1 MTRTRV
7 MMVLAGAVAASCA
20 APLAVMAAP
29 AAGAV
34 ARADSWGKAIEV
46 PGLARLSA
54 GHGGTL
60 VAVSC
65 SSRGDCAAAGN
76 YDNRSGHGQAYVV
89 SEKNGSWGAAIEV
102 PRLATLNTGGNAQV
116 TSLSCASA
124 GNCAA
129 GGFYTSSRGTRAF
142 VVSEKNGSWGKA
154 IQVPGVAALS
164 GASGGSLVAAL
175 SCGSAGNCA
184 AGGSYSSDGDQQAF
198 VVSEKNGS
206 RGRAIEVPGSAA
218 LNTSMSAGVGS
229 VSCASAGNCAV
240 AGTYRAN
247 APAAFVVSENN
258 GSWGKAIE
266 VPGEFG
272 LATFSSV
279 SCVSAGNCAAVGF
292 SGSITND
299 AAFGPLVVN
308 EKNGT
313 WGNAAL
319 VTGTTASARNAA
331 GSVSCASAGNCEAGG
346 NSAPVI
352 ETPYQA
358 FLVREKNG
366 SWGTAFGVPGLA
378 ALNVDGNAD
387 VASVSCKTARNCAAG
402 GTYRDSSGHQ
412 QAFVVSENNG
422 TWSTAVEVP
431 GSAALN
437 IGGSA
442 YITSVSCTSARYC
455 VAAGNY
461 TELSGNGGAFLVSRA

>member
-1 MTRTRV
+1 M
-7 MMVLAGAVAASCA
+7 
-20 APLAVMAAP
+20 
-29 AAGAV
+29 
-34 ARADSWGKAIEV
+34 
-46 PGLARLSA
+46 
-54 GHGGTL
+54 
-60 VAVSC
+60 
-65 SSRGDCAAAGN
+65 
-76 YDNRSGHGQAYVV
+76 
-89 SEKNGSWGAAIEV
+89 
-102 PRLATLNTGGNAQV
+102 
-116 TSLSCASA
+116 
-124 GNCAA
+124 
-129 GGFYTSSRGTRAF
+129 
-142 VVSEKNGSWGKA
+142 
-154 IQVPGVAALS
+154 
-164 GASGGSLVAAL
+164 
-175 SCGSAGNCA
+175 
-184 AGGSYSSDGDQQAF
+184 
-198 VVSEKNGS
+198 
-206 RGRAIEVPGSAA
+206 
-218 LNTSMSAGVGS
+218 
-229 VSCASAGNCAV
+229 SCASAGNCAV

-272 LATFSSV
+272 VATFSSV

-313 WGNAAL
+313 WGNVAL

-366 SWGTAFGVPGLA
+366 SWGTAIGVPGLA
-378 ALNVDGNAD
+378 ALNVGGNAD

-402 GTYRDSSGHQ
+402 GTYRDGSGHQ

-422 TWSTAVEVP
+422 TWGTAIEVP

-461 TELSGNGGAFLVSRA
+461 TELSGNGGAFLVSRT

>member
-1 MTRTRV
+1 MRPTRV
-7 MMVLAGAVAASCA
+7 MVVLAGAVAAWCA
-20 APLAVMAAP
+20 APLAMMAAP

-65 SSRGDCAAAGN
+65 SSPGNCSAGGN
-76 YDNRSGHGQAYVV
+76 YTDRLGHQQAFVV
-89 SEKNGSWGAAIEV
+89 NEKNGSWG
-102 PRLATLNTGGNAQV
+102 N
-116 TSLSCASA
+116 
-124 GNCAA
+124 
-129 GGFYTSSRGTRAF
+129 
-142 VVSEKNGSWGKA
+142 
-154 IQVPGVAALS
+154 
-164 GASGGSLVAAL
+164 
-175 SCGSAGNCA
+175 
-184 AGGSYSSDGDQQAF
+184 
-198 VVSEKNGS
+198 
-206 RGRAIEVPGSAA
+206 AIEVPGLAA
-218 LNTSMSAGVGS
+218 LNNGTLAGVNS

-240 AGTYRAN
+240 TGTYDSG
-247 APAAFVVSENN
+247 APEAFVVSESN
-258 GSWGKAIE
+258 GSWGTAIE
-266 VPGEFG
+266 VPGGFEP
-272 LATFSSV
+272 ATFASV
-279 SCVSAGNCAAVGF
+279 SCVSAGNCAAAGF

-299 AAFGPLVVN
+299 ASFGPLVVS

-313 WGNAAL
+313 WGSATL
-319 VTGTTASARNAA
+319 VTGTTANAA

-346 NSAPVI
+346 NYAPVI

-366 SWGTAFGVPGLA
+366 SWGTAFGVPGVA

-402 GTYRDSSGHQ
+402 GTYRDGSGDQ

-422 TWSTAVEVP
+422 TWSKAIEVP
-431 GSAALN
+431 GSAALDT
-437 IGGSA
+437 GGSA
-442 YITSVSCTSARYC
+442 QIASVSCTSARYC

-461 TELSGNGGAFLVSRA
+461 TDSSGNGGAFLVSRT

>member
-1 MTRTRV
+1 LNNGT
-7 MMVLAGAVAASCA
+7 LAGVN
-20 APLAVMAAP
+20 
-29 AAGAV
+29 
-34 ARADSWGKAIEV
+34 
-46 PGLARLSA
+46 SA
-54 GHGGTL
+54 
-60 VAVSC
+60 
-65 SSRGDCAAAGN
+65 
-76 YDNRSGHGQAYVV
+76 
-89 SEKNGSWGAAIEV
+89 
-102 PRLATLNTGGNAQV
+102 
-116 TSLSCASA
+116 
-124 GNCAA
+124 
-129 GGFYTSSRGTRAF
+129 
-142 VVSEKNGSWGKA
+142 
-154 IQVPGVAALS
+154 
-164 GASGGSLVAAL
+164 
-175 SCGSAGNCA
+175 
-184 AGGSYSSDGDQQAF
+184 
-198 VVSEKNGS
+198 
-206 RGRAIEVPGSAA
+206 
-218 LNTSMSAGVGS
+218 
-229 VSCASAGNCAV
+229 SCASAGNCAV
-240 AGTYRAN
+240 TGTYDSG
-247 APAAFVVSENN
+247 APAAFVVNENN
-258 GSWGKAIE
+258 GSWAKAIE

-272 LATFSSV
+272 VATFSSV

-308 EKNGT
+308 EKDGT
-313 WGNAAL
+313 WGSAAL

-331 GSVSCASAGNCEAGG
+331 ASVSCASAGNCEAGG

-402 GTYRDSSGHQ
+402 GTYRDGNGHQ

-422 TWSTAVEVP
+422 TWSKAIEAP

-437 IGGSA
+437 TGGSA

-461 TELSGNGGAFLVSRA
+461 TELSGNGGAFLVSRT

>member
-1 MTRTRV
+1 MRRTRV
-7 MMVLAGAVAASCA
+7 MVVLAGAVAAWCA

-46 PGLARLSA
+46 PGLAQLSA

-65 SSRGDCAAAGN
+65 SSPGNCSADGN
-76 YDNRSGHGQAYVV
+76 YTD
-89 SEKNGSWGAAIEV
+89 
-102 PRLATLNTGGNAQV
+102 RLLRQQ
-116 TSLSCASA
+116 
-124 GNCAA
+124 
-129 GGFYTSSRGTRAF
+129 AF
-142 VVSEKNGSWGKA
+142 VVNEKNGSWGKA
-154 IQVPGVAALS
+154 MQVPGAAALS
-164 GASGGSLVAAL
+164 GAEGSSVLDAL

-198 VVSEKNGS
+198 VVSENNGS
-206 RGRAIEVPGSAA
+206 WGKAIEVPGLAA
-218 LNTSMSAGVGS
+218 LNNGTLAGVNA

-240 AGTYRAN
+240 TGTYDSG

-266 VPGEFG
+266 VPGEFEI
-272 LATFSSV
+272 ATFSSV

-308 EKNGT
+308 EKDGT
-313 WGNAAL
+313 WGSAAL

-352 ETPYQA
+352 GTPYQA

-387 VASVSCKTARNCAAG
+387 VASVSCKTARNCAAD
-402 GTYRDSSGHQ
+402 GTYRDGDGDQ

-422 TWSTAVEVP
+422 TWSKAIEVP
-431 GSAALN
+431 GSAALDT
-437 IGGSA
+437 GGSA
-442 YITSVSCTSARYC
+442 QIASVSCTSARYC

-461 TELSGNGGAFLVSRA
+461 TDLAGNGGAFLVSRT